1 MTLDLFLAFAVF
13 AFKASLSPGPS
24 SFILLASGATFGL
37 RQSLPLLLGISLG
50 YVLMILVAG
59 LAFEPFMSAPP
70 ALFMVSK
77 VVFALWALW
86 LAWKIARRPPPADE
100 RPAQERPA
108 QERPAQEMPA
118 QKTSAG
124 QRLLSFPQALA
135 FQVIN
140 PASWFV
146 AFASMVSFTSAVSS
160 DAGFVSLV
168 LMLAA
173 IFAVIN
179 LPSIGLYAL
188 LGQVLHRLF
197 PDPKKLRI
205 LNVVAAVLLVLSIAP
220 LVLGAVF

>member
-13 AFKASLSPGPS
+13 AFKSSLAPGPS
-24 SFILLASGATFGL
+24 SFILLASGASFGL
-37 RQSLPLLLGISLG
+37 RQSLPLLLGICLG
-50 YVLMILVAG
+50 YVIMLLVVG

-70 ALFMVSK
+70 ALFMVFK

-86 LAWKIARRPPPADE
+86 LAWKMARRLQPAE
-100 RPAQERPA
+100 GIPAA
-108 QERPAQEMPA
+108 
-118 QKTSAG
+118 

-135 FQVIN
+135 FQIIN

-146 AFASMVSFTSAVSS
+146 AFVTMVHFTATAPS

-205 LNVVAAVLLVLSIAP
+205 LNIVAAVLLVLSIAP

>member
-50 YVLMILVAG
+50 YVLMLLVAG

-100 RPAQERPA
+100 T
-108 QERPAQEMPA
+108 PAQEMPA

-135 FQVIN
+135 FQIIN

-205 LNVVAAVLLVLSIAP
+205 LNIVAAVLLVLSILP

>member
-13 AFKASLSPGPS
+13 AFKASLSPGPG

-37 RQSLPLLLGISLG
+37 RQSLPLLLGICLG
-50 YVLMILVAG
+50 YVLMLLVVG
-59 LAFEPFMSAPP
+59 LAFEPFMAAPP

-86 LAWKIARRPPPADE
+86 LAWKIARRPLAADE

-108 QERPAQEMPA
+108 QKTSAQERP
-118 QKTSAG
+118 AG

-135 FQVIN
+135 FQIIN

-146 AFASMVSFTSAVSS
+146 AFASMVSFTSAASS

-205 LNVVAAVLLVLSIAP
+205 LNIVAAVLLVLSILP